1 MLAVRYGRLTAMN
14 TRFLRTFCLVADKG
28 SLASAARHLGLAN
41 ASVAEQI
48 RALEAELN
56 AVLFARRGQG
66 VVLTDAGQAV
76 LADAR
81 QIVMQ
86 ADNLRHLAQ
95 AGRLSGRLRV
105 GAISTAL
112 IALMPAALRELSK
125 QHPDIDVKVV
135 PGTSAGLLHMLE
147 AGEIDC
153 ALAVRP
159 PFRLPKSLSWRVVRD
174 EPLVM
179 IVPSTIERQ
188 SMASLL
194 TAHPFIR
201 MDRNAWTGQLVNQF
215 LNDQRIAV
223 RELFELDAPETIVI
237 LVAEGVGVSLLPD
250 WGITPPVGREIRVDP
265 IEDRKYARA
274 VGVIGSR
281 GPAAALIDV
290 FTSTV
295 EATARA

>member
-1 MLAVRYGRLTAMN
+1 MN
-14 TRFLRTFCLVADKG
+14 TRFLRTFCTVADRG

-48 RALEAELN
+48 RALEAELGT
-56 AVLFARRGQG
+56 VLVVRRGQG
-66 VVLTDAGQAV
+66 VALTDAGQAV
-76 LADAR
+76 LGAAR

-86 ADNLRHLAQ
+86 ADDLRHLAQ

-112 IALMPAALRELSK
+112 IALMPAALRTLS
-125 QHPDIDVKVV
+125 QRHPDIEIRVV
-135 PGTSAGLLHMLE
+135 PGTSAGLLQMLE

-153 ALAVRP
+153 ALSVCP
-159 PFRLPKSLSWRVVRD
+159 PFRLPKSLSWRLVRD
-174 EPLVM
+174 ERLVM
-179 IVPSTIERQ
+179 IAPSTMERQ
-188 SMASLL
+188 SIAATLSG
-194 TAHPFIR
+194 APFIR
-201 MDRNAWTGQLVNQF
+201 MDRNAWTGQLVSHF
-215 LNDQRIAV
+215 LNDHRIAV

-250 WGITPPVGREIRVDP
+250 WGITPPVGRDIRVDP
-265 IEDRKYARA
+265 IGDFKYARA

-290 FTSTV
+290 FTSTI
-295 EATARA
+295 EATAPT